1 MEGKWLLIAKL
12 TTNYLKEKRGTLKE
26 SSMVKSK
33 IQETL
38 DTIGQIDFDIRW
50 VQQKIAKQNYNSFK
64 KSVEHQEKIQMM
76 VLERLKERYNK
87 QVDKLKIY

>member
-1 MEGKWLLIAKL
+1 ML
-12 TTNYLKEKRGTLKE
+12 
-26 SSMVKSK
+26 KSK

-38 DTIGQIDFDIRW
+38 DTIGKIDFDIRW

-87 QVDKLKIY
+87 QVEKLKIY

>member
-1 MEGKWLLIAKL
+1 ML
-12 TTNYLKEKRGTLKE
+12 
-26 SSMVKSK
+26 KSK

-87 QVDKLKIY
+87 QVDKLKIH

>member
-1 MEGKWLLIAKL
+1 ML
-12 TTNYLKEKRGTLKE
+12 
-26 SSMVKSK
+26 KSK

-64 KSVEHQEKIQMM
+64 KSVDHQEKIQMM

>member
-1 MEGKWLLIAKL
+1 M
-12 TTNYLKEKRGTLKE
+12 LKR
-26 SSMVKSK
+26 K

>member
-1 MEGKWLLIAKL
+1 MI
-12 TTNYLKEKRGTLKE
+12 
-26 SSMVKSK
+26 KSK
-33 IQETL
+33 ILETL
-38 DTIGQIDFDIRW
+38 DAIGKIDFDIRW

-64 KSVEHQEKIQMM
+64 KSIEHQEKIQMM

>member
-1 MEGKWLLIAKL
+1 ML
-12 TTNYLKEKRGTLKE
+12 
-26 SSMVKSK
+26 KSK

-64 KSVEHQEKIQMM
+64 KSIEHQEKIQMM

-87 QVDKLKIY
+87 QLEKLKIY

>member
-1 MEGKWLLIAKL
+1 ML
-12 TTNYLKEKRGTLKE
+12 
-26 SSMVKSK
+26 KSK

-50 VQQKIAKQNYNSFK
+50 VQQKIAKQNYNSFN
-64 KSVEHQEKIQMM
+64 KSIEHQEKIQMM

-87 QVDKLKIY
+87 QVEKLKIY

>member
-1 MEGKWLLIAKL
+1 MK
-12 TTNYLKEKRGTLKE
+12 TTKKIETLQKEKTMLKT
-26 SSMVKSK
+26 K

-64 KSVEHQEKIQMM
+64 KSIEHQEKIQMM

-87 QVDKLKIY
+87 QVEKLKIY

>member
-1 MEGKWLLIAKL
+1 MI
-12 TTNYLKEKRGTLKE
+12 
-26 SSMVKSK
+26 KSK

-87 QVDKLKIY
+87 QVEKLKIY

>member
-1 MEGKWLLIAKL
+1 MLL
-12 TTNYLKEKRGTLKE
+12 
-26 SSMVKSK
+26 KSK

-64 KSVEHQEKIQMM
+64 KSIEHQEKIQMM

-87 QVDKLKIY
+87 QVEKLKIY

>member
-1 MEGKWLLIAKL
+1 ML
-12 TTNYLKEKRGTLKE
+12 
-26 SSMVKSK
+26 KSK

-64 KSVEHQEKIQMM
+64 KSVDHQEKIQMM
-76 VLERLKERYNK
+76 VLQRLKERYTK

>member
-1 MEGKWLLIAKL
+1 
-12 TTNYLKEKRGTLKE
+12 
-26 SSMVKSK
+26 MVKSK

-64 KSVEHQEKIQMM
+64 KSIEHQEQIQMM
-76 VLERLKERYNK
+76 VLQRLKERYNK
-87 QVDKLKIY
+87 QVDKLKIH

>member
-1 MEGKWLLIAKL
+1 ML
-12 TTNYLKEKRGTLKE
+12 
-26 SSMVKSK
+26 KSK
-33 IQETL
+33 IQETI
-38 DTIGQIDFDIRW
+38 DTIGQIDFNIRW

-64 KSVEHQEKIQMM
+64 KSIEHQEKIQMM

>member
-1 MEGKWLLIAKL
+1 LIAKL

-50 VQQKIAKQNYNSFK
+50 VQQKIAKQNYNSFN
-64 KSVEHQEKIQMM
+64 KSIEHQEEIQMM
-76 VLERLKERYNK
+76 VLQRLKDRYNK
-87 QVDKLKIY
+87 QVDKLKIH

>member
-1 MEGKWLLIAKL
+1 
-12 TTNYLKEKRGTLKE
+12 
-26 SSMVKSK
+26 MVKSK

-64 KSVEHQEKIQMM
+64 KSIEHQEEIQMM
-76 VLERLKERYNK
+76 VLQRLKDRYNK
-87 QVDKLKIY
+87 QVDKLKIH